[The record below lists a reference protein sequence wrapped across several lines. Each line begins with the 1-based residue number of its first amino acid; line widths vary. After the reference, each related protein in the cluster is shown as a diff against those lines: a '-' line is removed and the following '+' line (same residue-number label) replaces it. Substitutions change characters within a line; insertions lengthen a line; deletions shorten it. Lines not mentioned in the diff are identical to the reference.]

1 MKIAKSLLATGLL
14 AFSVTALSQP
24 KERVVISEQSF
35 AGSKAVSY
43 VLKEVI
49 ESRLGGQ
56 AEVKLA
62 DTAVAVLAMDKGDGQ
77 IDVIGDFWLPNQTSR
92 WSEYV
97 EKRKTVLHNDK
108 PYNAI
113 QRLWIPGY
121 LQDEYKIYSVDDL
134 KKPEIAKLFDSND
147 NGLGEY
153 WPGAP
158 GWGSTQ
164 IWMVKM
170 RSYGLDNTFE
180 HTIVDQAVFLNKL
193 DSEYKKKKPL
203 LFYYW
208 TPEWVPQAYDIRPL
222 KEAPFTGYK
231 GDNVKDS
238 PLYNEVNGCFELYNP
253 RETQDWLERSHITCQ
268 NPDAEVWVLYSKTLP
283 ERAPKAAQFL
293 KQVKLDPNEIS
304 KWIAAISRDN
314 LDPQDVAEDWVRENK
329 AIVDTWVEGI
339 ELGSAQEGS
348 SKKP

>member
-1 MKIAKSLLATGLL
+1 MGKIKALLAAALIFTS
-14 AFSVTALSQP
+14 ATAISQS

-43 VLKEVI
+43 VLKAVI
-49 ESRLGGQ
+49 ETRLGG
-56 AEVKLA
+56 EVEIKLA
-62 DTAVAVLAMDKGDGQ
+62 DTAVATIAMDKGDGQ
-77 IDVIGDFWLPNQTSR
+77 IDVISDFWMPNHNAR
-92 WSEYV
+92 WFEYV
-97 EKRKTVLHNDK
+97 EQRKTVLHNNES
-108 PYNAI
+108 YSGI

-121 LQDEYKIYSVDDL
+121 MQDEHGIYSFDDL
-134 KKPEIAKLFDSND
+134 KKPEIAKLFDTD
-147 NGLGEY
+147 GNGLGEY

-170 RSYGLDNTFE
+170 RTSGLDELFE

-193 DSEYKKKKPL
+193 DSDYKKKLPL

-231 GDNVKDS
+231 GDNAKDS
-238 PLYNEVNGCFELYNP
+238 PLYAGDKGCFELYNP

-268 NPDAEVWVLYSKTLP
+268 NPDAEIWVLYSKTLVD
-283 ERAPKAAQFL
+283 RAPKAAQFL
-293 KQVKLDPNEIS
+293 KQVKLDPVEVS
-304 KWIAAISRDN
+304 KWIGLIARDQK
-314 LDPQDVAEDWVRENK
+314 DAQDMAEEWVLQNK
-329 AIVDTWVEGI
+329 EIVDEWIKGI
-339 ELGSAQEGS
+339 M
-348 SKKP
+348 